1 MSPVSQDR
9 PIVALV
15 DDEEPV
21 RRALKRLMVSA
32 GISVESF
39 ASGSEFLES
48 LAERRPDCVVLDLHM
63 PGVSGFDVQ
72 ARLAQSRD
80 SPPVVVITGQDTP
93 ESRRR
98 VMDGGAA
105 AFLRKPVIDHVLLDA
120 IAAAIGTKARDDLKT

>member
-1 MSPVSQDR
+1 M
-9 PIVALV
+9 
-15 DDEEPV
+15 
-21 RRALKRLMVSA
+21 
-32 GISVESF
+32 SVESF
-39 ASGSEFLES
+39 AGGAEFLES

-105 AFLRKPVIDHVLLDA
+105 ACLRKPMNDHVLLDA
-120 IAAAIGTKARDDLKT
+120 IASAIRGKAN

>member
-1 MSPVSQDR
+1 MSQDR
-9 PIVALV
+9 PIIALV

-80 SPPVVVITGQDTP
+80 PPPVVVITGQDTP

-105 AFLRKPVIDHVLLDA
+105 ACLRKPMNDHVLLDA
-120 IAAAIGTKARDDLKT
+120 IASAIRGNAN

>member
-1 MSPVSQDR
+1 VSQDR
-9 PIVALV
+9 PIIALV

-80 SPPVVVITGQDTP
+80 PPPVVVITGQDTP
-93 ESRRR
+93 ESRQR

-105 AFLRKPVIDHVLLDA
+105 ACLRKPVIDRVLLDA
-120 IAAAIGTKARDDLKT
+120 IAAAIRGKGT